1 MSKKLDINENH
12 LLILTLFTRGYRN
25 EYYIREIAAR
35 LPISHGTV
43 QTILCDLEAKQVL
56 ESSLK
61 GKIRIFRVKPTPTA
75 VEYLILA
82 EIYKKIGML
91 KETPYIS
98 ELMEKIDPYIT
109 GCAVIFGSYAKGTAT
124 EESDLDLFVAG
135 ECDRSAID
143 QTARKYAIEVNI
155 VMYPRD
161 AFSQGLTTDHLIREI
176 LDEHIIW
183 KGTEFFVRTVMAE

>member
-12 LLILTLFTRGYRN
+12 LLILTLFTRGYHN

-35 LPISHGTV
+35 LPISHGTA

-56 ESSLK
+56 KSTLK
-61 GKIRIFRVKPTPTA
+61 GKIRIFRVKPTPIA
-75 VEYLILA
+75 LEYLTFV
-82 EIYKKIGML
+82 EIYKKIGL
-91 KETPYIS
+91 LEETPYIS
-98 ELMEKIDPYIT
+98 ELMEKIDPYIN

-124 EESDLDLFVAG
+124 KESDLDLFVAG
-135 ECDRSAID
+135 QCDRSAIE

-155 VMYPRD
+155 VMYTRD

-183 KGTEFFVRTVMAE
+183 KETEFFVRTVMAK